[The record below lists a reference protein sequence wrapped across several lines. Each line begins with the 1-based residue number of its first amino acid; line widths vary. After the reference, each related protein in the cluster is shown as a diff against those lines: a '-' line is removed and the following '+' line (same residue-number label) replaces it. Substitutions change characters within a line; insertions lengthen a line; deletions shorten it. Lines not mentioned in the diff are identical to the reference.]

1 MRAPDARSEAP
12 ADGASTLY
20 AWYVVGILMLANV
33 SSFVDRQIMALLV
46 VPIQRDLNITDTQMG
61 LLLGP
66 AFALTYSLMG
76 FPVGRMADVRSRR
89 AIIGWGIATW
99 SLMCALCGVARSWTQ
114 LFFARVGVGVGEA
127 ALSPPAYS
135 LIADY
140 FPPRRLSSAMSVFGT
155 GIFIGAGLAYL
166 IGGTVIEAVSGL
178 APWHLPIVGEVRS
191 WQRVFIV
198 VGIPGLAIAALMLT
212 IREPARTQS
221 LGAGGRAYPIPKV
234 LAWFREHAR
243 AYAAHGLGFAAF
255 SLVNYGTAFWFPAY
269 FERVHGWSSGKIGLY
284 MGGATIVFGTLG
296 VLAGGRAADWWKRR
310 GRVDA
315 NLRVAMIAALVS
327 IVAAFPLYLS
337 ASERMVLVGL
347 VITNVAAAFPWGAGA
362 AAVQEMTPG
371 PMRGQAS
378 ALFLF
383 LINVIGL
390 AVGPTAVAMLTDN
403 AFRDQ
408 ALVGLSLL
416 VVTLAGRAVS
426 IALFGW
432 GLRPYRRTVAATAA
446 WCADQDSRAGDGAFT
461 IG

>member
-1 MRAPDARSEAP
+1 MRAPDAPPEAP
-12 ADGASTLY
+12 PNGASTLY

-33 SSFVDRQIMALLV
+33 SSFIDRQIMALLV

-66 AFALTYSLMG
+66 AFALTYAIMG
-76 FPVGRMADVRSRR
+76 FPVGRLADVRSRR
-89 AIIGWGIATW
+89 AIIGWGIAIW
-99 SLMCALCGVARSWTQ
+99 SVMCALGGLARSWTH

-166 IGGTVIEAVSGL
+166 IGGTVIEAVSNL
-178 APWHLPIVGEVRS
+178 PPWHLPLVGEIRP

-198 VGIPGLAIAALMLT
+198 VGLPGLVIALLMLT
-212 IREPARTQS
+212 IREPRRTQS
-221 LGAGGRAYPIPKV
+221 VGASGRAYPIPKV
-234 LAWFREHAR
+234 LAWFRAHGR
-243 AYAAHGLGFAAF
+243 TYAAHGVGFAVF

-269 FERVHGWSSGKIGLY
+269 FERAHGWSSGKIGLY

-296 VLAGGRAADWWKRR
+296 VMAGGRMADWWKRR
-310 GRVDA
+310 GTADA
-315 NLRVAMIAALVS
+315 NLRVAVLASGVS
-327 IVAAFPLYLS
+327 ILAAFPLYLS
-337 ASERMVLVGL
+337 SRESFVLTGL

-390 AVGPTAVAMLTDN
+390 GIGPTAVAMLTDS

-408 ALVGLSLL
+408 ALVGMSLL
-416 VVTLAGRAVS
+416 VVTLAGRLAS
-426 IALFGW
+426 IALFVW
-432 GLRPYRRTVAATAA
+432 GLAPYRGTVAATSA
-446 WCADQDSRAGDGAFT
+446 WRADHDSGPTGAVPT
-461 IG
+461 QG